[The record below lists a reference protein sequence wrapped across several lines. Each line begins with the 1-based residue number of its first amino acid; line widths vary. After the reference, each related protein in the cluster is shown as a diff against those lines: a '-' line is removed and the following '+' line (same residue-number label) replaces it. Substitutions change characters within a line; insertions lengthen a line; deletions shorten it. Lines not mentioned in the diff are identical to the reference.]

1 MQHYVINFVSDLQQV
16 CGFIQAFQFPASI
29 KTELLLKVTLNI
41 INLTLTSLILLSI
54 ESNMLFIHP
63 RNYEIICLNL
73 LSQILV
79 YIEML
84 LSQILVYIEM
94 LITKDVLQYKF
105 I

>member
-16 CGFIQAFQFPASI
+16 CGFLQTFQFPASI

-84 LSQILVYIEM
+84 
-94 LITKDVLQYKF
+94 ITKDVLQFKF